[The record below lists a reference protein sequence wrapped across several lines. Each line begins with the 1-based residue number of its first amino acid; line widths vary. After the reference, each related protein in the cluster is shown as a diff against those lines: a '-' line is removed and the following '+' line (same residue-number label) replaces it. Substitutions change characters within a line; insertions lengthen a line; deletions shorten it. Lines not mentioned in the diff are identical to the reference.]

1 MTIPYILNSTNNT
14 LNVIVKGK
22 PVTIHKATQED
33 KYNKVLQL
41 IKDNDEDAI
50 VKLFDTATQVSNKLG
65 VTITKEGL
73 VTYTNNEGQI
83 EQLPPSLNKTLVAM
97 YEQDESSIAP
107 LIKFWEKVRLNPS
120 YRVNRCLFDF
130 IEANNIVINENGNL
144 IMYKIVA
151 RTSDPEVFLD
161 LYTRKIEHRFGVKL
175 EPMER
180 KDVNDDI
187 TVTCSQGFHSCAWQ
201 YLPHYGSALSG
212 KDAILLVEVDPADIV
227 AIPIDYNNSK
237 IRSTTY
243 TPLEEY
249 TYNKGEIDK
258 VLYRGYNPSLIIADD
273 TVDSDLEDEDYS
285 YNDSDDDY
293 YLENED

>member
-1 MTIPYILNSTNNT
+1 MTINYILNSTNGT

-22 PVTIHKATQED
+22 PVTISKEREID

-50 VKLFDTATQVSNKLG
+50 VKLFDTATQVSTKLG
-65 VTITKEGL
+65 VTITREGL
-73 VTYTNNEGQI
+73 VTYTNNEGQV

-161 LYTRKIEHRFGVKL
+161 LYTRKIEHRFGIEL

-187 TVTCSQGFHSCAWQ
+187 TVTCSQGKHVCSWQ
-201 YLPHYGSALSG
+201 YLPHYGSCVNG
-212 KDAILLVEVDPADIV
+212 KDAILLCEVDPVDIV
-227 AIPIDYNNSK
+227 AIPRDYNNSK
-237 IRSTTY
+237 IRCTTY
-243 TPLEEY
+243 TPLSEY
-249 TYNKGEIDK
+249 TYDKGEIDK
-258 VLYRGYNPSLIIADD
+258 VLYRGYNPSLIIMDD
-273 TVDSDLEDEDYS
+273 TLDSDLEDEDYS
-285 YNDSDDDY
+285 YDDRDDDY
-293 YLENED
+293 YLEDED